1 MVNENLRK
9 LLNKIEKKRTVED
22 VELRGGARAPF
33 EHVKPVVGGSK
44 KKKNYKKIGEKHIKE
59 IIKKEKIK
67 TGDEFEELMEGMKGM
82 KGSGYFQ
89 DLAKDWKLL
98 EKDTKRMFGGGG
110 GMFNSTM
117 INGEAPKNVNYPDVS
132 IPRGRG
138 RPATKKAKTKR
149 KLSEKQIKRNNLV
162 KHIMKEY
169 GVSLPEASKYI
180 KENNLI

>member
-1 MVNENLRK
+1 MVNENLRN
-9 LLNKIEKKRTVED
+9 LLNKMEKKRTVED
-22 VELRGGARAPF
+22 IELRGGARAPF
-33 EHVKPVVGGSK
+33 EHVKPVVGGAK
-44 KKKNYKKIGEKHIKE
+44 KKKNYKKIGEKHIKD

-67 TGDEFEELMEGMKGM
+67 TGEELEELIEGM
-82 KGSGYFQ
+82 KGSGFKQ
-89 DLAKDWKLL
+89 DLDRGWSRY
-98 EKDTKRMFGGGG
+98 KRNVKSLFGGGG

-117 INGEAPKNVNYPDVS
+117 INGEAPKNINYPDIS

-138 RPATKKAKTKR
+138 RPATKKAKIKR

-162 KHIMKEY
+162 KHIMKKY